1 MSDTGPKVVPLE
13 RGADERPRLAPGILP
28 LEVRHV
34 SLDIGSRRLLDDLNF
49 TIEQGPFTIL
59 LGPNGAG
66 KSLTLRLCHGLL
78 QPTTGEVL
86 WRGIAAREVPKNQ
99 TMVFQRPMMLRRSVT
114 ANIDYGLRLQGLP
127 RRKRRERIAEVLKLA
142 GLEAL
147 AARPAR
153 ALSIGEQQRVAI
165 ARAWALRPQ
174 VLFLDEP
181 AANLDPSATRAI
193 EAVLRTVHR
202 SGTGIVMSTHDLTQA
217 KRLADQVIFL
227 HRGRLLEQTRAA
239 DFFRAPATPEA
250 RAFVEGE
257 LLW

>member
-1 MSDTGPKVVPLE
+1 
-13 RGADERPRLAPGILP
+13 
-28 LEVRHV
+28 V
-34 SLDIGSRRLLDDLNF
+34 SLDMGSQRLLDDLNF
-49 TIEQGPFTIL
+49 TVKSGSFTII

-78 QPTTGEVL
+78 RPTVGEVL
-86 WRGIAAREVPKNQ
+86 WRGIAAREVPKHQ

-114 ANIDYGLRLQGLP
+114 ANIEYGLRLQGMG
-127 RRKRRERIAEVLKLA
+127 RRQRRERIAEVLKLA

-147 AARPAR
+147 AGRAARS
-153 ALSIGEQQRVAI
+153 LSIGEQQRVAI

-193 EAVLRTVHR
+193 EGVLRAVHN
-202 SGTGIVMSTHDLTQA
+202 SGTKIVMSTHDLPQA
-217 KRLADQVIFL
+217 KRLADEILFL
-227 HRGRLLEQTRAA
+227 HRGRLLEQSSA
-239 DFFRAPATPEA
+239 DTFFDTPVTTEA
-250 RAFVEGE
+250 QAFVEGE